1 MQKLE
6 ETKKEPPKWR
16 REPEKRPNDILDGA
30 LIEFCSRGFMG
41 ARIEDIARHAGLSK
55 GTVYLYFDS
64 KEEMLKALVRRSV
77 TPIAQNMGDIAG
89 HISDH
94 NSSAVQILTSMLMM
108 MAGRLSDDKI
118 GAIPPLIIGEAGN
131 FPELA
136 TFYREEVIEKAMKAL
151 KMVIEFG
158 IKRGEFR
165 KENSDFAIRTLI
177 GAVFMQIIWNNIF
190 VRANEEKLPYEE
202 FIRAH
207 INIFLNGIVVPKEA

>member
-1 MQKLE
+1 MNLQNGEGSL
-6 ETKKEPPKWR
+6 
-16 REPEKRPNDILDGA
+16 
-30 LIEFCSRGFMG
+30 
-41 ARIEDIARHAGLSK
+41 K

-94 NSSAVQILTSMLMM
+94 NTSATQILTNMLMM
-108 MAGRLSDDKI
+108 MAGRLSDEKI

-136 TFYREEVIEKAMKAL
+136 AFYREEVIERAMKAL

-158 IKRGEFR
+158 IKQGEFR
-165 KENSDFAIRTLI
+165 K
-177 GAVFMQIIWNNIF
+177 
-190 VRANEEKLPYEE
+190 
-202 FIRAH
+202 
-207 INIFLNGIVVPKEA
+207 